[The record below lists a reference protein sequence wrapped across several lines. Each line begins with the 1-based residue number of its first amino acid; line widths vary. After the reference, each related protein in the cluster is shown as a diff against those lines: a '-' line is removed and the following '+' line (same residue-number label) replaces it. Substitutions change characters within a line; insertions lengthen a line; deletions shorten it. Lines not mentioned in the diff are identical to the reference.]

1 MSATTQAVS
10 PEWDSTRKEI
20 VRNALSIGFAVA
32 MYGVS
37 FGALGTTTGFS
48 VPQTMALS
56 LLMFTGASQFTLVST
71 IASGGTALTAVVA
84 SWLMGTR
91 NTAYAMRMT
100 PLLKSAGPERL
111 VAVQLTIDEST
122 AMGLAQDE
130 TRFEGRASR
139 LAFWA
144 TGLSVYVLWNTATLI
159 GAVSVSAIGD
169 PKAFGLDAAI
179 AAGLFALV
187 WPQIRT
193 RIDLIVALG
202 GALVA
207 LCLTPIVPPGIP
219 VLAAA
224 GVAIIVG
231 WVTTKGDS

>member
-1 MSATTQAVS
+1 M
-10 PEWDSTRKEI
+10 ESTGTNWLTVRKEI
-20 VRNALSIGFAVA
+20 IGNALSIGVAVA

-37 FGALGTTTGFS
+37 FGALGTTTGLTI
-48 VPQTMALS
+48 PQTMALS

-71 IASGGTALTAVVA
+71 LASGGTALTAVIA

-91 NTAYAMRMT
+91 NAAYSMRMT
-100 PLLKSAGPERL
+100 PILKTPGFGRL

-130 TRFEGRASR
+130 TAYEGRASR

-144 TGLSVYVLWNTATLI
+144 TGLSVYVLWNLATFI

-169 PKAFGLDAAI
+169 PKTFGLDAAI

-187 WPQIRT
+187 WPQIKS
-193 RIDLIVALG
+193 RIEIAVALG
-202 GALVA
+202 GALIA
-207 LCLTPIVPPGIP
+207 LTLTPFVSPGIP

-224 GVAIIVG
+224 LVAVIIG
-231 WVTTKGDS
+231 WTTGRRFL

>member
-1 MSATTQAVS
+1 MNANSVDWQSA
-10 PEWDSTRKEI
+10 RKEI
-20 VRNALSIGFAVA
+20 VRNAASIGVAVA

-37 FGALGTTTGFS
+37 FGALGTTTGLS
-48 VPQTMALS
+48 IPQTMALS

-71 IASGGTALTAVVA
+71 LASGGTALTAVVA

-91 NTAYAMRMT
+91 NAAYSMRMT
-100 PLLKSAGPERL
+100 PILKIKGPGRL

-130 TRFEGRASR
+130 EAFDGRASQ

-144 TGLSVYVLWNTATLI
+144 TGLSVYLLWNLATFI
-159 GAVSVSAIGD
+159 GALSVSTIGD
-169 PKAFGLDAAI
+169 PKSFGLDAAI

-187 WPQIRT
+187 WPQIKS
-193 RIDLIVALG
+193 RIDLSVALG
-202 GALVA
+202 GALIA
-207 LCLTPIVPPGIP
+207 LALTPFVSPGIP

-224 GVAIIVG
+224 LVSIIVG
-231 WVTTKGDS
+231 WATGKQMS

>member
-1 MSATTQAVS
+1 MESTATNWLAV
-10 PEWDSTRKEI
+10 RKEI
-20 VRNALSIGFAVA
+20 VGNALSIGVAVA

-37 FGALGTTTGFS
+37 FGALGTTTGLTI
-48 VPQTMALS
+48 PQTMALS

-71 IASGGTALTAVVA
+71 LASGGTALTAVVA

-91 NTAYAMRMT
+91 NAAYSMRMT
-100 PLLKSAGPERL
+100 PILKTKGVGRL

-130 TRFEGRASR
+130 TAYEGRASR

-144 TGLSVYVLWNTATLI
+144 TGLSVYLLWNLATFI

-187 WPQIRT
+187 WPQIKS
-193 RIDLIVALG
+193 RIEITVALG
-202 GALVA
+202 GALIA
-207 LCLTPIVPPGIP
+207 LTFTPFASPGIP

-224 GVAIIVG
+224 LVAIIIG
-231 WVTTKGDS
+231 WVIGSRSS

>member
-1 MSATTQAVS
+1 MNTNSVDWQSA
-10 PEWDSTRKEI
+10 RKEI
-20 VRNALSIGFAVA
+20 VRNAASIGVAVA

-37 FGALGTTTGFS
+37 FGALGTTTGLS
-48 VPQTMALS
+48 IPQTMALS

-71 IASGGTALTAVVA
+71 LASGGTALTAVVA

-91 NTAYAMRMT
+91 NAAYSMRMT
-100 PLLKSAGPERL
+100 PILKIKGPGRL

-130 TRFEGRASR
+130 EAFDGRASR

-144 TGLSVYVLWNTATLI
+144 TGLSVYLLWNLATFI
-159 GAVSVSAIGD
+159 GALSVSTIGD
-169 PKAFGLDAAI
+169 PKSFGLDAAI

-187 WPQIRT
+187 WPQIKS
-193 RIDLIVALG
+193 RIDLSVALG
-202 GALVA
+202 GALIA
-207 LCLTPIVPPGIP
+207 LALTPFVSPGIP

-224 GVAIIVG
+224 LVSIIVG
-231 WVTTKGDS
+231 WATGKQMS

>member
-1 MSATTQAVS
+1 MPPTQSDWEVARGQILRNAVS
-10 PEWDSTRKEI
+10 
-20 VRNALSIGFAVA
+20 IGLAVA

-37 FGALGTTTGFS
+37 FGALGTTTGFTI
-48 VPQTMALS
+48 PQTMALS

-71 IASGGTALTAVVA
+71 IASGGTALTAVIA

-91 NTAYAMRMT
+91 NTAYSMRMT
-100 PLLKSAGPERL
+100 PLLKSKGVERL

-130 TRFEGRASR
+130 TKFQGRASR
-139 LAFWA
+139 LAFWS
-144 TGLSVYVLWNTATLI
+144 TGLAVYVLWNTATLI

-187 WPQIRT
+187 WPQIRNRT
-193 RIDLIVALG
+193 DLVVALG

-207 LCLTPIVPPGIP
+207 LLLTPVVAPGIP

-224 GVAIIVG
+224 CVAIIVG
-231 WVTTKGDS
+231 WSTTRSDS

>member
-1 MSATTQAVS
+1 M
-10 PEWDSTRKEI
+10 ESTGTNWLTVRKEI
-20 VRNALSIGFAVA
+20 IGNALSIGVAVA

-37 FGALGTTTGFS
+37 FGALGTTTGLTI
-48 VPQTMALS
+48 PQTMALS

-71 IASGGTALTAVVA
+71 LASGGTALTAVIA

-91 NTAYAMRMT
+91 NAAYSMRMT
-100 PLLKSAGPERL
+100 PILKTRGFGRL

-130 TRFEGRASR
+130 TAYEGRASR

-144 TGLSVYVLWNTATLI
+144 TGLSVYVLWNLATFI

-169 PKAFGLDAAI
+169 PKTFGLDAAI

-187 WPQIRT
+187 WPQIKS
-193 RIDLIVALG
+193 RIEIAVALG
-202 GALVA
+202 GALIA
-207 LCLTPIVPPGIP
+207 LTLTPFVSPGIP

-224 GVAIIVG
+224 LVAVIIG
-231 WVTTKGDS
+231 WTTGRRFL